1 MTRQKDPATVARMQI
16 TLRLDRDLVFQIDEL
31 ASEKAME
38 RSELAR
44 RLLADGLAQHR
55 VMAGVSDVGEG
66 RRSIWDAADHAGV
79 SLYEMLDRVV
89 EAGIPEHLDPDVIE
103 RIRSGPNTP
112 PVIRPV

>member
-1 MTRQKDPATVARMQI
+1 MTRQKDRTTATRMQI
-16 TLRLDRDLVFQIDEL
+16 TLRLDRDLVVQIDEL
-31 ASEKAME
+31 ASDKAME

-55 VMAGVSDVGEG
+55 VMAGVSDVAAG

-89 EAGIPEHLDPDVIE
+89 EAGIPLRLDPDVIE

-112 PVIRPV
+112 PVIRPA